1 MFAGVLESVGDIRY
15 DQDGLMY
22 KENYGMA
29 SRKAVVGRNQN
40 VSKFQ
45 LAQKQMFREGISTSK
60 IYIKSGMESVGD
72 VVDEFMTGL
81 RSAMT
86 YVGANTLQ
94 ELTDKAI
101 I

>member
-1 MFAGVLESVGDIRY
+1 MESVGDI
-15 DQDGLMY
+15 
-22 KENYGMA
+22 
-29 SRKAVVGRNQN
+29 
-40 VSKFQ
+40 
-45 LAQKQMFREGISTSK
+45 
-60 IYIKSGMESVGD
+60 
-72 VVDEFMTGL
+72 VDEFITGL